1 VLAIISR
8 VGKRRRPSPLPGT
21 TEPNERLIVQVDHLD
36 HIGRDMIA
44 AINLQSHFLIEDRAC
59 F

>member
-1 VLAIISR
+1 LFRTFAS
-8 VGKRRRPSPLPGT
+8 GGGFLHFPGPP
-21 TEPNERLIVQVDHLD
+21 EPNERLIVQVDHLD